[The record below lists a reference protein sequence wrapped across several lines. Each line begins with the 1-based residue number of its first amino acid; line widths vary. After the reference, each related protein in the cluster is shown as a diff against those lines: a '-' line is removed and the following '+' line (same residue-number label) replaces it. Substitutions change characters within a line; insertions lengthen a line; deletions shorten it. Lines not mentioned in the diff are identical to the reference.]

1 MAIKNIISN
10 YGKKTEEIFMNEK
23 IEKMVN
29 VIKEYDSELRSNLDY
44 KHYYAPNIPEK
55 IINKLIKHFDDH
67 LAVNSIVAFYD
78 TTLLG
83 SGKDGILFTVD
94 GFYYRDFTKPIF
106 INFSDIS
113 DINTSKSSITFK
125 LKSNSNDSFSIITVL
140 NYSTFKIVLQKLMR
154 IDSEYGNTSLKSTGK
169 VKKVDIPP
177 DMEKKCHAI
186 IHGASVACGGV
197 GTGLAQ
203 IPASDNAVIVPIQ
216 SAMIVSLGTVFGLH
230 ITESVVKSIIAS
242 ASATVAGRTASQFLV
257 GWIPV
262 IGNAIN
268 TATAAGVTEAIGW
281 LAVRNFYN
289 RWIEDKQKGRFDGM
303 KDGYIEASKEY
314 ENKLRRQAEEFLN
327 QTRDYQRERDEY
339 EKLIED
345 YEEYIR
351 QLEREHAASS
361 KIYEYES
368 ICRQLKDLA

>member
-1 MAIKNIISN
+1 
-10 YGKKTEEIFMNEK
+10 
-23 IEKMVN
+23 
-29 VIKEYDSELRSNLDY
+29 
-44 KHYYAPNIPEK
+44 
-55 IINKLIKHFDDH
+55 
-67 LAVNSIVAFYD
+67 
-78 TTLLG
+78 
-83 SGKDGILFTVD
+83 
-94 GFYYRDFTKPIF
+94 
-106 INFSDIS
+106 
-113 DINTSKSSITFK
+113 
-125 LKSNSNDSFSIITVL
+125 
-140 NYSTFKIVLQKLMR
+140 
-154 IDSEYGNTSLKSTGK
+154 
-169 VKKVDIPP
+169 
-177 DMEKKCHAI
+177 MEKKCRAI

-242 ASATVAGRTASQFLV
+242 AGATIAGRTASQFLV
-257 GWIPV
+257 GWIPG

-289 RWIEDKQKGRFDGM
+289 RWIEDKQKGRFDGI

-314 ENKLRRQAEEFLN
+314 ENKLRHQAEEFLN

-339 EKLIED
+339 EKLIDD